1 MSAWGRC
8 FGGLNMRVVPACCC
22 LGGLLGVMS
31 CPGSWLDDIL
41 YLPLIL
47 CICDIRESAEAGREG
62 GGKLYSSG
70 AFPTPEATLV
80 AGVAVEL

>member
-1 MSAWGRC
+1 
-8 FGGLNMRVVPACCC
+8 MRVVPACCC